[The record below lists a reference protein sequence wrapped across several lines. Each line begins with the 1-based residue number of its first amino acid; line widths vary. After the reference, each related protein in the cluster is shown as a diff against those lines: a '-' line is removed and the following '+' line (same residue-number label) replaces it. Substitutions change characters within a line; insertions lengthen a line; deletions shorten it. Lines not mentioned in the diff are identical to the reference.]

1 MIKKHNPKRWFT
13 GSVMMA
19 AATVGLVVGFAG
31 PASADPASTYVAV
44 GSDTTQD
51 VMDAFATSIG
61 GGTLGSWDAVNPGD
75 PANPHDTINPKAG
88 CSMTRPNGSGEGL
101 SALRKSINPST
112 GAAQLANAPEANCV
126 DIARSSSGPGANQA
140 NNGDLV
146 YIPFAL
152 DAVTMGTGPATAVTG
167 TSDDAVATHITNAD
181 SFTVAELTSLYHDCL
196 PTTVG
201 SVTYDPNATLT
212 TPPAPGDQ
220 AIHLYIPQQGS
231 GTRNFWAATLG
242 NFNNTNLPTC
252 VHDHSVLTPSEQ
264 VQEHDGT
271 IFAQDP
277 DGVGP
282 FSIAQFIAQGN
293 GHNDRRHHVAIHSLN
308 GIAPLTGTSLN
319 TGFPI
324 TREIYNIVKTS
335 RVTAGSADFNAG
347 LAGILVGTT
356 SKVCAGTL
364 TIRNFGFAPLTGAPL
379 GHTCGQVATNL
390 RAFAPGNV

>member
-13 GSVMMA
+13 GSLMMA
-19 AATVGLVVGFAG
+19 AATVGLVVGVAG
-31 PASADPASTYVAV
+31 PASADPGTTYATV
-44 GSDTTQD
+44 GSDTIQD
-51 VMDAFATSIG
+51 IMNTFATATG
-61 GGTLGSWDAVNPGD
+61 GGNLGSWDAVNPGD
-75 PANPHDTINPKAG
+75 PATPHDLINPKPG

-101 SALRKSINPST
+101 AALRKSINPST
-112 GAAQLANAPEANCV
+112 GAAQLANPPEPGCI
-126 DIARSSSGPGANQA
+126 DFSRSSSGPGTNQA

-152 DAVTMGTGPATAVTG
+152 DAVTMATGPATAVTG

-181 SFTVAELTSLYHDCL
+181 SFTVAQLTSLYHDCA

-212 TPPAPGDQ
+212 TPPAPGDV

-242 NFNNTNLPTC
+242 NFNNTTLPTC
-252 VHDHSVLTPSEQ
+252 VHDHSVLTPAES

-282 FSIAQFIAQGN
+282 FSIAQFISQGN

-319 TGFPI
+319 TAFPI
-324 TREIYNIVKTS
+324 TREVYDVVKTS
-335 RVTAGSADFNAG
+335 RVTTGSADFDPG
-347 LAGILVGTT
+347 LASILVGTSAKT
-356 SKVCAGTL
+356 CATL
-364 TIRNFGFAPLTGAPL
+364 TIRSFGFAPLTGAPL

-390 RAFAPGNV
+390 RAFAPGTV